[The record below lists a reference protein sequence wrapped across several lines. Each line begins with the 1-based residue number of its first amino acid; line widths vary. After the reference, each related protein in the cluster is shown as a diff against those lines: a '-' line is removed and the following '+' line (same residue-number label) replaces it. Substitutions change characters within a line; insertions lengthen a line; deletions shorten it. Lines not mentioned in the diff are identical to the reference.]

1 MFLFFFFNDTATT
14 EIYTLSL
21 HDALPISARRGRR
34 AHRLYGRALPAR
46 SAARRGD
53 RARHLPHRPGK
64 RGHNARGGLASG
76 VSCRRAASRRS
87 GQRARRGGGA
97 GPAIPG
103 RPRAATPPAPP
114 HPRDRVPPTRVGSA
128 PPDPPPPHP
137 PLIRG

>member
-64 RGHNARGGLASG
+64 RGHDARGGLASG
-76 VSCRRAASRRS
+76 VSCRPASSRRRR
-87 GQRARRGGGA
+87 QRAPRGGGG
-97 GPAIPG
+97 GPPVTG
-103 RPRAATPPAPP
+103 WPPRAAPPAPP
-114 HPRDRVPPTRVGSA
+114 PPPERGPRAPAGSA
-128 PPDPPPPHP
+128 TPHA
-137 PLIRG
+137 LTR